1 MLPPVTDQEFLR
13 KLRRYAR
20 KHGLPLVYEPSRGK
34 GSHALVR
41 LGDRMTTLS
50 KGEIAPG
57 RLRAMLR
64 QLDIDKAEF

>member
-1 MLPPVTDQEFLR
+1 MTDQEFLR
-13 KLRRYAR
+13 RLRRYAR
-20 KHGLPLVYEPSRGK
+20 KRGLQADYLPERGK
-34 GSHALVR
+34 GSHAMIR
-41 LGDRMTTLS
+41 LGNRSATLS